1 MIIILKN
8 IDILNL
14 KKICHAIK
22 WMKKKLSFIWIF
34 TKSSEKTTLL
44 ILHSNLNCYGRVK
57 RTRELNSQNHYLC
70 FTIHHRTNDLLL
82 RNDRVTKKQI
92 ITHQLISY
100 LHYEKKWS
108 YRKIT
113 KKFNDEWKIKT
124 HTGKEWGKT
133 GNSVYSVLKRFRER
147 EERLKLQNKKYDTE
161 IKDFRISSL

>member
-1 MIIILKN
+1 
-8 IDILNL
+8 
-14 KKICHAIK
+14 KKPSQVSHC
-22 WMKKKLSFIWIF
+22 
-34 TKSSEKTTLL
+34 
-44 ILHSNLNCYGRVK
+44 RVEL
-57 RTRELNSQNHYLC
+57 TRELNSQNHYLC

-100 LHYEKKWS
+100 LHYEKNWS

-113 KKFNDEWKIKT
+113 KWLNRSGIKT
-124 HTGKEWGKT
+124 HKNKKWGET